1 MSNLKREAIEG
12 VLSDIEWIV
21 HATRYP
27 ALIELKTI
35 ALEDIHR
42 NLSLHLPKLRAMYE
56 EWCQYDDL
64 RNS

>member
-1 MSNLKREAIEG
+1 MSDQKKEYDEIIKE
-12 VLSDIEWIV
+12 IEWIV
-21 HATRYP
+21 LATRSP
-27 ALIELKTI
+27 HLIELKTV